1 MMKLIGPLNQ
11 ILTLNNLPLKGA
23 IKDAQLEIIE
33 NGGILVQNGEI
44 LKLAKFEILRK
55 DFPQA
60 EIEEITQK
68 SVLIP
73 GFVDCHTHS
82 CFAGTRAMDFA
93 ERNAGTSYLDIAQKG
108 GGIWSTVTATRN
120 ATEEELKIKTE
131 NRVNNF
137 LKSGITTIEI
147 KSGYGL
153 SVEDEIK
160 ILKAINKL
168 ETKADV
174 ISTCLAAHIKPRDFD
189 GTNEEYLQ
197 FLIDNLL
204 PKIKNLTKRVDI
216 FTEKSAFGIDE
227 SSRYLKKAKEMGFKI
242 TVHADQFT
250 AGSAQMAVGLGA
262 LSADH
267 LEAST
272 EIDIKILANS
282 DTVAVALPGAS
293 IGLGEPF
300 APTRKLLDAGACV
313 AIASDYNPGSAPM
326 GDLLTQASILATYQK
341 MTTAEVFGGLTFRA
355 AKALDLNQIG
365 KIADGFQADFQAY
378 PCADYREIL
387 YHQGQLKPFSVWKKG
402 ERI

>member
-1 MMKLIGPLNQ
+1 MKLIGPFSQ
-11 ILTLNNLPLKGA
+11 VITLDKISLKGA
-23 IKDAQLEIIE
+23 LKDAALEIQIDAGVIVE
-33 NGGILVQNGEI
+33 NGKIVKVGV
-44 LKLAKFEILRK
+44 FELLRRENPK
-55 DFPQA
+55 A
-60 EIEEITQK
+60 EIEEINQK
-68 SVLIP
+68 SVLLP

-120 ATEEELKIKTE
+120 ASEEELKIKTE
-131 NRVNNF
+131 NRVNKF

-160 ILKAINKL
+160 ILKAINQL

-174 ISTCLAAHIKPRDFD
+174 ISSCLAAHIKPRDFD
-189 GTNEEYLQ
+189 GTNEEYLD
-197 FLIDNLL
+197 FLVYNLL
-204 PKIKNLTKRVDI
+204 PDIKKFTNRVDI

-227 SSRYLKKAKEMGFKI
+227 SIRYLKKAKEMGFKI

-250 AGSAQMAVGLGA
+250 AGSAQMAVSLGA
-262 LSADH
+262 ISADH

-272 EIDIKILANS
+272 ETDIKILANS

-300 APTRKLLDAGACV
+300 APTRKLLDAGACM

-326 GDLLTQASILATYQK
+326 GDLLIQASILATYQK
-341 MTTAEVFGGLTFRA
+341 MTTAEVFAGLTFRA
-355 AKALDLNQIG
+355 AKALDLKNIG

-378 PCADYREIL
+378 PCSDYREIL
-387 YHQGQLKPFSVWKKG
+387 YHQGQLKPFSVWKIG